1 MALGSSKR
9 SCLGA
14 GFSLKLLRGAAL
26 SKRQFCNMIPL
37 ETLCFNPSWFILL
50 RYLPHFIA
58 CSAVLVLRE
67 KLSMISWDT
76 KTTMLARG
84 RRSSP
89 SLFWVRILALPLPS
103 CMTLDT
109 SLHLAEPVFWALKWE
124 YTTFP
129 TWWLRIKYNHM
140 YKVLNTVPEDSWRQ
154 MPLILSGR
162 LRTSRDMEES
172 WAGLATLISPQ
183 RPLLFRLREWR
194 ICPDISTLKKL
205 QPMALQTQIL

>member
-1 MALGSSKR
+1 
-9 SCLGA
+9 
-14 GFSLKLLRGAAL
+14 
-26 SKRQFCNMIPL
+26 
-37 ETLCFNPSWFILL
+37 
-50 RYLPHFIA
+50 
-58 CSAVLVLRE
+58 
-67 KLSMISWDT
+67 MISWDT

-140 YKVLNTVPEDSWRQ
+140 YKVLNTVPEDS
-154 MPLILSGR
+154 
-162 LRTSRDMEES
+162 
-172 WAGLATLISPQ
+172 
-183 RPLLFRLREWR
+183 
-194 ICPDISTLKKL
+194 
-205 QPMALQTQIL
+205 